1 MTRSRRFAAIII
13 VVTCSVWAFSQ
24 NTIGLFTNRYDN
36 GRTGQNRLENILK
49 PSNVNSTSF
58 GKVFSYTVDGQIYA
72 QPLWV
77 YGVKIPGKGTH
88 NVVYVVTQM
97 DSVYAFDAGGT
108 TTTPL
113 WQDSF
118 IDLANGIGPVPCGTD
133 GAGSDISCGVWP
145 VYGITGTPVI
155 DSATNTMY
163 LVARTYDSN
172 TGTGSQ
178 MLHAL
183 DITTGAE
190 KFGGPVQIQAS
201 VPGSGQGSQGGMI
214 SFNPLADIQRA
225 GLLLM
230 TVKGEKQIY
239 IGWAG
244 AAHGW
249 LMAYGASDLAQK
261 AVFSTTPNSVVG
273 GIWQTGNGLAADSS
287 GYIYTAVGDALFD
300 ANSGGIDYGDTLMK
314 LDSNLNVVDYFTPM
328 DQLCRQEND
337 VDLGS
342 SGAIVL
348 PTQKGSHP
356 SEVIQTGKGNKA
368 CGNTTP
374 IYVVDRANMGKYSAT
389 QDNIVQEIT
398 GTAGGYF
405 SSPAYWTSNGY
416 QALYYAGGGG
426 NGFPADNLKMYLL
439 TNGKLSTTPY
449 AQSSNTFPIGATPTV
464 SSNGNSDGI
473 VWAIE
478 RPDPVYIQPGQN
490 PAILYAY
497 NAETM
502 ATLYSS
508 NQNTLRDVG
517 GCANK
522 FQVPTVANGKVFV
535 ATQNELDVF
544 GELGKAPAVSVNLSA
559 PCYNFAKQTVG
570 TSSPPIA
577 QKVTN
582 TGSSSLTISNV
593 TIAGL
598 NESDFSQTN
607 NCNTPIAA
615 GSSCTIEVTF
625 TPTATGPR
633 TASLLI
639 TDNAGDSPQNAQLT
653 GKGQ

>member
-1 MTRSRRFAAIII
+1 MARSRRFAIAII
-13 VVTCSVWAFSQ
+13 VLAFSLSAFSQ
-24 NTIGLFTNRYDN
+24 NTIGLFTSRYDN
-36 GRTGQNRLENILK
+36 GRTGQDRVETILK

-58 GKVFSYTVDGQIYA
+58 GKVFSYSVDGQIYA

-77 YGVKIPGKGTH
+77 YGVKVPGKGTH

-145 VYGITGTPVI
+145 IYGITATPVI
-155 DSATNTMY
+155 DPETNTMY
-163 LVARTYDSN
+163 LVARTYNSN
-172 TGTGSQ
+172 TQTGSQ

-214 SFNPLADIQRA
+214 TFNPVADIQRA
-225 GLLLM
+225 GLLLLNI
-230 TVKGEKQIY
+230 KGEKQVY

-249 LMAYGASDLAQK
+249 IMAYGASDLSQK
-261 AVFSTTPNSVVG
+261 AAFSTTPNSVVG

-314 LDSNLNVVDYFTPM
+314 LDPSLNVVDYFTPM

-348 PTQKGSHP
+348 PTQKGAHP
-356 SEVIQTGKGNKA
+356 SEVIQSGKGNKA
-368 CGNTTP
+368 CGSTTP
-374 IYVVDRANMGKYSAT
+374 IYVVDRTNMGKYSAT

-405 SSPAYWTSNGY
+405 SSPAYAASHGY
-416 QALYYAGGGG
+416 QAIYYAGGGG
-426 NGFPADNLKMYLL
+426 NGSPADNLKMYLL
-439 TNGKLSTTPY
+439 SNGKLSATPY
-449 AQSSNTFPIGATPTV
+449 AQSANTFPIGATPTV
-464 SSNGNSDGI
+464 SSNGDSNGI
-473 VWAIE
+473 VWALE
-478 RPDPVYIQPGQN
+478 RQDPVYIQPGQN
-490 PAILYAY
+490 PAILYSY
-497 NAETM
+497 NAENM

-508 NQNTLRDVG
+508 NQNKTRDQG

-544 GELGKAPAVSVNLSA
+544 GELGKAPPVSVSLGA

-577 QKVTN
+577 QTVTN
-582 TGSSSLTISNV
+582 TGTGSLTVSSISV
-593 TIAGL
+593 AGL
-598 NESDFSQTN
+598 NSSDFTQTN
-607 NCNTPIAA
+607 NCTAPLAA
-615 GSSCTIEVTF
+615 GQSCDIEITF

-633 TASLLI
+633 IASLLI
-639 TDNAGDSPQNAQLT
+639 ADNAANSPQNTQIT